1 MLSTELEWYSFYE
14 LHYELHRYIVTVSKN
29 GMYVPGKKEG
39 EI

>member
-14 LHYELHRYIVTVSKN
+14 LHRYIVTVLKN
-29 GMYVPGKKEG
+29 GMYVLGKKEG